1 MEIYVPSLVPNRRGH
16 LCCMNSQRSP
26 PHLQVC
32 TRSANKRNWTI
43 KEFPMRFYWNRYAAI
58 GLTVAMMAACGQTDP
73 GITTA
78 VKTRLAADDTVKA
91 YQIDVDTRDKV
102 VTLSGSVNTEAEK
115 TQAVAVARGTDGVV
129 NVVDNITLK
138 VPAEMARPVDTAAGD
153 AALTAVVKT
162 KLLADPKASGLKI
175 DVDTKNGM
183 VFLTGT
189 VRSQAEKDQ
198 ALRLARETE
207 NVKNVTDQI
216 TVAP

>member
-1 MEIYVPSLVPNRRGH
+1 
-16 LCCMNSQRSP
+16 
-26 PHLQVC
+26 
-32 TRSANKRNWTI
+32 
-43 KEFPMRFYWNRYAAI
+43 MRFSWNRYALI
-58 GLTVAMMAACGQTDP
+58 GLTVAMMVACGATDP

-78 VKTRLAADDTVKA
+78 VKARLVADDTVKA

-115 TQAVAVARGTDGVV
+115 SQAVAVARGTDGVA

-153 AALTAVVKT
+153 AALTAAVKT
-162 KLLADPKASGLKI
+162 KLLADPKVSGLKI
-175 DVDTKNGM
+175 DVDTMNGM
-183 VFLTGT
+183 VTLTGT
-189 VRSQAEKDQ
+189 VRSQAEKDE

-216 TVAP
+216 TIAP

>member
-1 MEIYVPSLVPNRRGH
+1 M
-16 LCCMNSQRSP
+16 RSRW
-26 PHLQVC
+26 HTYLAV
-32 TRSANKRNWTI
+32 
-43 KEFPMRFYWNRYAAI
+43 
-58 GLTVAMMAACGQTDP
+58 GLTLTVMIACGETDA
-73 GITTA
+73 GVTTA

-102 VTLSGSVNTEAEK
+102 VTLSGTVNTAAEK

-138 VPAEMARPVDTAAGD
+138 VAADPMPQPGDSIADAVSD
-153 AALTAVVKT
+153 AALTTAVKT
-162 KLLADPKASGLKI
+162 KLLADPKVRGLKI
-175 DVDTKNGM
+175 DVDTKNGIVM
-183 VFLTGT
+183 LTGT
-189 VRSQAEKDQ
+189 VRSQAEKDE

>member
-1 MEIYVPSLVPNRRGH
+1 
-16 LCCMNSQRSP
+16 
-26 PHLQVC
+26 
-32 TRSANKRNWTI
+32 
-43 KEFPMRFYWNRYAAI
+43 MRFWWNRYAVL

-115 TQAVAVARGTDGVV
+115 TQAVTVARGTDGVV

-162 KLLADPKASGLKI
+162 KLLADPKVKGLKI
-175 DVDTKNGM
+175 DVDTMNGI
-183 VFLTGT
+183 VTLTGT
-189 VRSQAEKDQ
+189 VRSQAEKDE

>member
-1 MEIYVPSLVPNRRGH
+1 
-16 LCCMNSQRSP
+16 
-26 PHLQVC
+26 
-32 TRSANKRNWTI
+32 
-43 KEFPMRFYWNRYAAI
+43 MRFWWNRCAVL
-58 GLTVAMMAACGQTDP
+58 GMTVAMMAACGQTDP

-91 YQIDVDTRDKV
+91 YQLDVDTRDKV

-138 VPAEMARPVDTAAGD
+138 VPAEMDRPVDTAAGD
-153 AALTAVVKT
+153 AALTAAVKT
-162 KLLADPKASGLKI
+162 KLLADPKVSGLKI

-183 VFLTGT
+183 VTLTGT
-189 VRSQAEKDQ
+189 ARSQAEKDE

-216 TVAP
+216 TVAPRQ

>member
-1 MEIYVPSLVPNRRGH
+1 
-16 LCCMNSQRSP
+16 MNFEQLPRP
-26 PHLQVC
+26 LQG
-32 TRSANKRNWTI
+32 SYAPGGQS
-43 KEFPMRFYWNRYAAI
+43 KEFPMRFLWNRYAVI
-58 GLTVAMMAACGQTDP
+58 GLTVAMMLACAQTDA

-102 VTLSGSVNTEAEK
+102 VTLSGSVNTAAEK
-115 TQAVAVARGTDGVV
+115 TQAAAVARGTDGVV

-138 VPAEMARPVDTAAGD
+138 VPAEMARPVDTAIGD
-153 AALTAVVKT
+153 AALTAAVKT
-162 KLLADPKASGLKI
+162 KLLADPKVSGLKI

-183 VFLTGT
+183 VTLTGT
-189 VRSQAEKDQ
+189 VRSQAEKDE

-207 NVKNVTDQI
+207 NVRNVTDQI